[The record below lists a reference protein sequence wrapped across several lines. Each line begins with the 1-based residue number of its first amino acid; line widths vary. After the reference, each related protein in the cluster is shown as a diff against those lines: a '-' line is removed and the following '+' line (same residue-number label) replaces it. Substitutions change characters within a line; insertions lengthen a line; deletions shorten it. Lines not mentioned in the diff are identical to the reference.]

1 MLELLTDPDP
11 LLLVLPLPPIL
22 LLEVM
27 LSFCSSS
34 LTFELRDETC
44 CLSCSRSALLIVLE
58 ADGVVTVEDGLVATL
73 EDEGVVTSEDGVVAT
88 LEDDGVVTVED
99 ELVLDASGAGVTVDD
114 DESAELVGAA
124 VLAGGVAGATTLS
137 SRSEQAASAV
147 QTASAL
153 ALRRYLR
160 VAMMC
165 SISS

>member
-1 MLELLTDPDP
+1 MLELLTDPEP

-44 CLSCSRSALLIVLE
+44 CLSCSRSELLTVLDD
-58 ADGVVTVEDGLVATL
+58 DGVVTVEDGLVATL
-73 EDEGVVTSEDGVVAT
+73 EEDGVVV
-88 LEDDGVVTVED
+88 LED

-124 VLAGGVAGATTLS
+124 VLVGGVAGATTLS

-160 VAMMC
+160 VAMVF